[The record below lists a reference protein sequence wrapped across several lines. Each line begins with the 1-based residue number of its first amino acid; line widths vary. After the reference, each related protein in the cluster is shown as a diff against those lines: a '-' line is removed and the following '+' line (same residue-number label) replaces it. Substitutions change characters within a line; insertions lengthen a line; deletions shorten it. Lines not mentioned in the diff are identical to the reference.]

1 MAHDHSLPLSPEPE
15 GDIIVAL
22 FIPLD
27 TSYTQLVLG
36 ALSVLEDEAYFVR
49 DEDGGNAGAI
59 AAADTFRNRVIRPLV
74 QSLSEE

>member
-1 MAHDHSLPLSPEPE
+1 MAEAHSLPVEEPE

-27 TSYTQLVLG
+27 PSYTRLVLG
-36 ALSVLEDEAYFVR
+36 ALRVLEDPDYFVL
-49 DEDGGNAGAI
+49 DADGGNAGAL
-59 AAADTFRNRVIRPLV
+59 AAADVFNRRVITPLI

>member
-1 MAHDHSLPLSPEPE
+1 MARDHSLPVTPEPE
-15 GDIIVAL
+15 SDIVVAL

-27 TSYTQLVLG
+27 PSYTQLVLG
-36 ALSVLEDEAYFVR
+36 ALSVLEDEEYFVL

-59 AAADTFRNRVIRPLV
+59 AAADVFRRRVIRPLV

>member
-1 MAHDHSLPLSPEPE
+1 MAYDHKVPVSEPV

-27 TSYTQLVLG
+27 VTYARLVLG
-36 ALSVLEDEAYFVR
+36 ALRVLEDESYYER
-49 DEDGGNAGAI
+49 DEDGGNAGAL
-59 AAADTFRNRVIRPLV
+59 AAADTFNRRTITPLI

>member
-1 MAHDHSLPLSPEPE
+1 MAYDHSLPVDEPE
-15 GDIIVAL
+15 GDIIVAF

-36 ALSVLEDEAYFVR
+36 ALRVLEDESYYER

-59 AAADTFRNRVIRPLV
+59 AAAAVFRDRVITPLI
-74 QSLSEE
+74 QALSEV